1 MSTHY
6 QGTPTEIQA
15 LDTFIKLQRSLHTI
29 AARIVRHR
37 TGGGLSGSQFGTLE
51 MLFHLGPQIQTVIG
65 KKLLTSKSNVVAV
78 IDQLEEQGLVE
89 RRRSQGDRR
98 RIFVH
103 LTVEGEKLIGE
114 LLPDHVAAITK
125 AMSSLTQAQQ
135 RELSRLLRTLGR
147 NEPSNLGA

>member
-1 MSTHY
+1 M
-6 QGTPTEIQA
+6 
-15 LDTFIKLQRSLHTI
+15 
-29 AARIVRHR
+29 
-37 TGGGLSGSQFGTLE
+37 
-51 MLFHLGPQIQTVIG
+51 IG